1 MAPGTIGLIGG
12 IAGSVIGLAGGIVGT
27 YFSIKNTKT
36 PAERRFVVQ
45 VAVATWAALILLLG
59 LPLALSLAHV
69 IPQWAYWITF
79 GLFFVLLGPGINW
92 MNKRQRE
99 LRGR

>member
-1 MAPGTIGLIGG
+1 MHPGLIGG
-12 IAGSVIGLAGGIVGT
+12 IAGSAIGIGGGIVGT

-45 VAVATWAALILLLG
+45 VAIATWAALILLLG

-79 GLFFVLLGPGINW
+79 CLFFVLLGPGINW
-92 MNKRQRE
+92 MNKRQRK